1 MKYLT
6 WKEHRAELM
15 KDPEVVKAWKETELE
30 YQIARAIISAR
41 INRGITQEILAKKM
55 KTRQSV
61 ISRLESGTTTPS
73 LSLLKRLA
81 EALNVPLKVQFGT

>member
-1 MKYLT
+1 MT
-6 WKEHRAELM
+6 FKEHKAQLM
-15 KDPEVVKAWKETELE
+15 KDPEFVKAWKETELE
-30 YQIARAIISAR
+30 YQIASAIIEAR
-41 INRGITQEILAKKM
+41 INRGITQKILAKKM

-81 EALNVPLKVQFGT
+81 AALEVPLTVQFGT